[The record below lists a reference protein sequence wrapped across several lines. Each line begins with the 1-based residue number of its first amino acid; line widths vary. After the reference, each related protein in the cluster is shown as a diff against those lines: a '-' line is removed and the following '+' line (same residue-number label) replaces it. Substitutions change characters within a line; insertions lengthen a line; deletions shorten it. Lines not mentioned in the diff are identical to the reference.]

1 MLKMKLDDKEL
12 VYSGRKKGVHIQG
25 LGFMANKEAAK
36 SCLGLKSL
44 NNRIQ
49 IN

>member
-1 MLKMKLDDKEL
+1 MLKMKLDDKEF
-12 VYSGRKKGVHIQG
+12 VYSGRKKEVHVQG
-25 LGFMANKEAAK
+25 LGLTTNKEAAK